1 MPHGKLSM
9 IFSPDFY
16 LKSSE
21 EMTGLFIQ
29 TPQAIENTVKIAE
42 MCNLEI
48 PLGRWIMPQFDVP
61 EGKTAEEYLEELC
74 WAGIEKRYGKNPEQ
88 KVTDRLKYE
97 LSKVRVNVT
106 AKIDEFM
113 MTNRLKKGML
123 PELVKSMVTEITKY
137 KMTLESEFHQNH
149 EVKNSIPSFD
159 ESVVSIEVIRKEIGD
174 DRLEEEYFEMD
185 DILDKIAQFGLNS
198 LTKSEKEFLDK
209 KSKEL

>member
-1 MPHGKLSM
+1 MY
-9 IFSPDFY
+9 I
-16 LKSSE
+16 
-21 EMTGLFIQ
+21 I
-29 TPQAIENTVKIAE
+29 NT
-42 MCNLEI
+42 NLEEVI
-48 PLGRWIMPQFDVP
+48 QEFQFVKNWIDIVSKSILHKETKDCKIHIFYNYGYFVPKGKVPNTEQYELIFD
-61 EGKTAEEYLEELC
+61 E
-74 WAGIEKRYGKNPEQ
+74 
-88 KVTDRLKYE
+88 RLKYE

-113 MTNRLKKGML
+113 MTNRLKKGMM
-123 PELVKSMVTEITKY
+123 PDLVKSMVTEITKY

>member
-1 MPHGKLSM
+1 
-9 IFSPDFY
+9 
-16 LKSSE
+16 
-21 EMTGLFIQ
+21 
-29 TPQAIENTVKIAE
+29 
-42 MCNLEI
+42 
-48 PLGRWIMPQFDVP
+48 
-61 EGKTAEEYLEELC
+61 
-74 WAGIEKRYGKNPEQ
+74 
-88 KVTDRLKYE
+88 
-97 LSKVRVNVT
+97 
-106 AKIDEFM
+106 M